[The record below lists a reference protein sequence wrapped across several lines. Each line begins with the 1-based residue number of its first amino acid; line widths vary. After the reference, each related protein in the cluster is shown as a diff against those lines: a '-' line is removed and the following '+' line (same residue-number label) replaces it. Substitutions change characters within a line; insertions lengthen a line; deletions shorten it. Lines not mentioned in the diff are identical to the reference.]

1 MKKLVEFSVQNRVLV
16 NLLTILV
23 VGAGT
28 VTYLNM
34 PREMFPDFSRQAIQ
48 ITTEYQGASPEEVE
62 KLITAKIEEEVAQ
75 VDDVDELLS
84 VSQEGRSEILVKFQP
99 DTDMN
104 RALSDVRAALDNV
117 PELPEEAEEPR
128 VNEVKSSFPVIT
140 VSLAGDIDEATLRD
154 VAKDLRDDLRR
165 LHGVATVHILGIRE
179 RQIWVEV
186 NPERLDQY
194 ALSLDDLRAVVAS
207 HNKNVPG
214 GTLKTSRGEI
224 LLRTLGEAAGV
235 QDVEQIILRSKEV
248 GHSLT
253 IGDIATVR
261 EAFKDATTMGRF
273 NGQPAVNMVV
283 VKERQGDAIDIA
295 ARVRALVKE
304 VRDRLP
310 ETITIGVFN
319 DFSVIINNRLNTL
332 RWSGL
337 FGLIIVLIA
346 LWAFVRTRIAILTG
360 FGIPFAM
367 LGAIV
372 LMSGYGI
379 SLNMVS
385 LFSLILVLG
394 LLVDDAVIVTENVY
408 RYVEQ
413 GMDSR
418 QAATKG
424 ATEVAWPVVAT
435 VLTTIS
441 AFIPL
446 LMLPGTMGVFLAPIP
461 IVVSFALFASL
472 IEVLL
477 ILPSHLTDLISP
489 AYAQKVRG
497 RTSPWLLRARTS
509 YSNLLAIA
517 LRWRYVSVALLVC
530 ITALLSTTALY
541 RIPFVLFRQ
550 FETSQFFI
558 NFETSPASKIEDT
571 LAIAKQA
578 EQVIKKLP
586 QGELKSLATNVGVT
600 FLDIHRAER
609 GPNLG
614 QFVVQLHE
622 DRERT
627 ADEVIDDVRS
637 GIAQIPGI
645 TKVQFLKLQAGPG
658 GPAIEARVV
667 GEEIQLI
674 RQLANE
680 MKGFLQGIPGVH
692 DVRDDFT
699 EGKEELQIT
708 LKPEARALGLDLG
721 QIARQVQQGFLG
733 VEAST
738 IQRRDEDVPIVI
750 RYPQAMRETPETVAR
765 MKLTLPSGQR
775 VFLRDVAHLN
785 SAVGTSKIRRDD
797 QKRAITVLA
806 DVDTQQANVFQ
817 VTGRLKQKYSDV
829 GSRFPG
835 YRVIVKGERQ
845 EFEESLASLPQVS
858 IIALLLIYFILGSLF
873 KSFIQPLIVMTA
885 IPFAMDGVVIGH
897 LIMGEPLSFLSMI
910 GLIAL
915 SGVVVNDSLILVDFV
930 NRARREGATRDE
942 AILASG
948 IARFRPV
955 LLTTITTVGGLI
967 PLAFFS
973 TGQAKFLSPMA
984 ISVVWGLSFATILT
998 LVLIPCL
1005 YAILDDLAAA
1015 LKRLVFGRS

>member
-1 MKKLVEFSVQNRVLV
+1 
-16 NLLTILV
+16 
-23 VGAGT
+23 
-28 VTYLNM
+28 
-34 PREMFPDFSRQAIQ
+34 
-48 ITTEYQGASPEEVE
+48 
-62 KLITAKIEEEVAQ
+62 
-75 VDDVDELLS
+75 
-84 VSQEGRSEILVKFQP
+84 
-99 DTDMN
+99 
-104 RALSDVRAALDNV
+104 
-117 PELPEEAEEPR
+117 
-128 VNEVKSSFPVIT
+128 
-140 VSLAGDIDEATLRD
+140 
-154 VAKDLRDDLRR
+154 
-165 LHGVATVHILGIRE
+165 
-179 RQIWVEV
+179 
-186 NPERLDQY
+186 
-194 ALSLDDLRAVVAS
+194 
-207 HNKNVPG
+207 
-214 GTLKTSRGEI
+214 
-224 LLRTLGEAAGV
+224 
-235 QDVEQIILRSKEV
+235 
-248 GHSLT
+248 
-253 IGDIATVR
+253 
-261 EAFKDATTMGRF
+261 MGRF

-337 FGLIIVLIA
+337 IGLIIVLIA

-372 LMSGYGI
+372 FMSGYGI
-379 SLNMVS
+379 TLNMVS

-446 LMLPGTMGVFLAPIP
+446 LMLPGTMGVFLAHIP
-461 IVVSFALFASL
+461 IVVSFALLASL

-517 LRWRYVSVALLVC
+517 LRWRYVSVALLIC

-586 QGELKSLATNVGVT
+586 QSELKSLATNVGVT

-622 DRERT
+622 DRDRT

-667 GEEIQLI
+667 GEEIQLL

-775 VFLRDVAHLN
+775 VFLRDVAPKAEQVIKKLPQGELKSLATNVGVTFLDIHRAERGPNLGQFVVQLHEDRERTADEVIDDVRSGIAQIPGITKVQFLKLQAGPGGPAIEARVVGEEIQLLRQLANEMKGFLQGIPGVHDVRDDFTEGKEELQITLKPEARALGLDLGQIARQVQQGFLGVEASTIQRRDEDVPIVIRYPQAMRETPETVARMKLTLPSGQRVFLRDVVHLN
-785 SAVGTSKIRRDD
+785 SAVG
-797 QKRAITVLA
+797 
-806 DVDTQQANVFQ
+806 
-817 VTGRLKQKYSDV
+817 
-829 GSRFPG
+829 
-835 YRVIVKGERQ
+835 
-845 EFEESLASLPQVS
+845 
-858 IIALLLIYFILGSLF
+858 
-873 KSFIQPLIVMTA
+873 
-885 IPFAMDGVVIGH
+885 
-897 LIMGEPLSFLSMI
+897 
-910 GLIAL
+910 
-915 SGVVVNDSLILVDFV
+915 
-930 NRARREGATRDE
+930 
-942 AILASG
+942 
-948 IARFRPV
+948 
-955 LLTTITTVGGLI
+955 
-967 PLAFFS
+967 
-973 TGQAKFLSPMA
+973 
-984 ISVVWGLSFATILT
+984 
-998 LVLIPCL
+998 
-1005 YAILDDLAAA
+1005 
-1015 LKRLVFGRS
+1015 

>member
-1 MKKLVEFSVQNRVLV
+1 M
-16 NLLTILV
+16 
-23 VGAGT
+23 
-28 VTYLNM
+28 
-34 PREMFPDFSRQAIQ
+34 
-48 ITTEYQGASPEEVE
+48 
-62 KLITAKIEEEVAQ
+62 
-75 VDDVDELLS
+75 
-84 VSQEGRSEILVKFQP
+84 
-99 DTDMN
+99 
-104 RALSDVRAALDNV
+104 
-117 PELPEEAEEPR
+117 
-128 VNEVKSSFPVIT
+128 
-140 VSLAGDIDEATLRD
+140 
-154 VAKDLRDDLRR
+154 
-165 LHGVATVHILGIRE
+165 
-179 RQIWVEV
+179 
-186 NPERLDQY
+186 
-194 ALSLDDLRAVVAS
+194 
-207 HNKNVPG
+207 
-214 GTLKTSRGEI
+214 
-224 LLRTLGEAAGV
+224 
-235 QDVEQIILRSKEV
+235 
-248 GHSLT
+248 
-253 IGDIATVR
+253 
-261 EAFKDATTMGRF
+261 
-273 NGQPAVNMVV
+273 
-283 VKERQGDAIDIA
+283 
-295 ARVRALVKE
+295 
-304 VRDRLP
+304 
-310 ETITIGVFN
+310 
-319 DFSVIINNRLNTL
+319 
-332 RWSGL
+332 
-337 FGLIIVLIA
+337 
-346 LWAFVRTRIAILTG
+346 
-360 FGIPFAM
+360 
-367 LGAIV
+367 
-372 LMSGYGI
+372 
-379 SLNMVS
+379 
-385 LFSLILVLG
+385 
-394 LLVDDAVIVTENVY
+394 
-408 RYVEQ
+408 
-413 GMDSR
+413 
-418 QAATKG
+418 
-424 ATEVAWPVVAT
+424 
-435 VLTTIS
+435 
-441 AFIPL
+441 
-446 LMLPGTMGVFLAPIP
+446 
-461 IVVSFALFASL
+461 
-472 IEVLL
+472 
-477 ILPSHLTDLISP
+477 
-489 AYAQKVRG
+489 
-497 RTSPWLLRARTS
+497 
-509 YSNLLAIA
+509 
-517 LRWRYVSVALLVC
+517 
-530 ITALLSTTALY
+530 
-541 RIPFVLFRQ
+541 
-550 FETSQFFI
+550 
-558 NFETSPASKIEDT
+558 
-571 LAIAKQA
+571 
-578 EQVIKKLP
+578 IKKLP

-674 RQLANE
+674 RQLTNE

-775 VFLRDVAHLN
+775 VFLRDLVHLN

-817 VTGRLKQKYSDV
+817 VTGRLKQKFSDV

-1005 YAILDDLAAA
+1005 YAMLDDLAAA